1 MLGPG
6 NKACTSESF
15 VRCSKTELPMPI
27 FTVHIAETTSSIN
40 VSLTYFTFC

>member
-1 MLGPG
+1 MGGPG

-27 FTVHIAETTSSIN
+27 FTVHITETTQ
-40 VSLTYFTFC
+40 V